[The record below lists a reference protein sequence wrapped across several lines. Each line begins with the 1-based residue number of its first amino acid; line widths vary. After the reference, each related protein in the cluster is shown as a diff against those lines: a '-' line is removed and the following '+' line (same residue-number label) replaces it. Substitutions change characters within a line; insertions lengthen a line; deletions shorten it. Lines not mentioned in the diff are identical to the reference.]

1 MSDLADYLVVDY
13 LVVAGGSLAAGASV
27 ILFVGWLVSGCYRS
41 PIARQRFAEWT
52 LLAALLWLLVLPLLP
67 MQPSDWLP
75 VHYLPSARTFITQP
89 ESRRQEMPVARLHG
103 ETPADSNSV
112 QSIDGLMQRSPITN
126 QQASAADMSVPA
138 PIEAALP
145 SVQVE
150 NRGNRVTAVSGLSAG
165 WFGFDGRDK
174 RFLLRI
180 YLVGTLMA
188 LGWLAFG
195 HVALAQL
202 VRRSRRPQSWL
213 IQLMESLKPT
223 TMPRILISDRC
234 PRVITFG
241 WWRPTIMLPTHIAH
255 KENRSQ
261 LRHVMLHEL
270 GHIRQRDA
278 IGQWLLNMAF
288 VLFYGHPFYWLLRRR
303 ICFQRELVI
312 DDWVAR
318 QTSKRMYVSDMI
330 ALAKSHRFRGSAASS
345 LAVGAVNY
353 PHSQFYRRIKM
364 LVQRKRPLKLKRS
377 RGSVVAQGILI
388 LITLALTAVWIDPPT
403 VLGQDKQTVKLHEQI
418 AQLQVERARLSDQ
431 IKMYQD
437 QLAKMEAVVADLQ
450 VRLDQFASRA
460 SDQAAATAAD
470 PANRAPAQRE
480 SQSAVAEQFAAAAAA
495 AEGRFTAETANTPAA
510 SMPSTASAHS
520 DLIRL
525 ATSYADALTERDIAA
540 MEIQHMRNLA
550 DDAATSKFE
559 LQVAEI
565 RYKATQRK
573 ANMLREVADAT
584 MKSLMVELDQQQE
597 TYSYTKKL
605 FDRGFVPKSE
615 LMKDRAAL
623 MRTESNIS
631 LLERILDNK

>member
-112 QSIDGLMQRSPITN
+112 QSIDGLMQPSPVTN
-126 QQASAADMSVPA
+126 QQESAAIMSVPA
-138 PIEAALP
+138 PIEVALP

-150 NRGNRVTAVSGLSAG
+150 NRGNRVTTVSGLSAG

-288 VLFYGHPFYWLLRRR
+288 VLFYGHILLVAAPPDLFPTRVGHRRLGCPSDKQAHVRFGHDRSGEISPFSGIGGIVPGRRR
-303 ICFQRELVI
+303 GQLPPQSVLPENQN
-312 DDWVAR
+312 AR
-318 QTSKRMYVSDMI
+318 ATQ
-330 ALAKSHRFRGSAASS
+330 AAIEIEK
-345 LAVGAVNY
+345 V
-353 PHSQFYRRIKM
+353 PR
-364 LVQRKRPLKLKRS
+364 
-377 RGSVVAQGILI
+377 
-388 LITLALTAVWIDPPT
+388 
-403 VLGQDKQTVKLHEQI
+403 LGG
-418 AQLQVERARLSDQ
+418 RARD
-431 IKMYQD
+431 ID
-437 QLAKMEAVVADLQ
+437 IDNAGPDR
-450 VRLDQFASRA
+450 RLDRS
-460 SDQAAATAAD
+460 AD
-470 PANRAPAQRE
+470 GAGSGQANR
-480 SQSAVAEQFAAAAAA
+480 
-495 AEGRFTAETANTPAA
+495 ET
-510 SMPSTASAHS
+510 S
-520 DLIRL
+520 
-525 ATSYADALTERDIAA
+525 
-540 MEIQHMRNLA
+540 
-550 DDAATSKFE
+550 
-559 LQVAEI
+559 
-565 RYKATQRK
+565 
-573 ANMLREVADAT
+573 
-584 MKSLMVELDQQQE
+584 
-597 TYSYTKKL
+597 
-605 FDRGFVPKSE
+605 
-615 LMKDRAAL
+615 
-623 MRTESNIS
+623 
-631 LLERILDNK
+631 

>member
-1 MSDLADYLVVDY
+1 
-13 LVVAGGSLAAGASV
+13 
-27 ILFVGWLVSGCYRS
+27 
-41 PIARQRFAEWT
+41 
-52 LLAALLWLLVLPLLP
+52 
-67 MQPSDWLP
+67 
-75 VHYLPSARTFITQP
+75 
-89 ESRRQEMPVARLHG
+89 
-103 ETPADSNSV
+103 
-112 QSIDGLMQRSPITN
+112 
-126 QQASAADMSVPA
+126 
-138 PIEAALP
+138 
-145 SVQVE
+145 
-150 NRGNRVTAVSGLSAG
+150 
-165 WFGFDGRDK
+165 
-174 RFLLRI
+174 
-180 YLVGTLMA
+180 
-188 LGWLAFG
+188 
-195 HVALAQL
+195 
-202 VRRSRRPQSWL
+202 
-213 IQLMESLKPT
+213 
-223 TMPRILISDRC
+223 
-234 PRVITFG
+234 
-241 WWRPTIMLPTHIAH
+241 
-255 KENRSQ
+255 
-261 LRHVMLHEL
+261 
-270 GHIRQRDA
+270 
-278 IGQWLLNMAF
+278 
-288 VLFYGHPFYWLLRRR
+288 
-303 ICFQRELVI
+303 
-312 DDWVAR
+312 
-318 QTSKRMYVSDMI
+318 
-330 ALAKSHRFRGSAASS
+330 
-345 LAVGAVNY
+345 
-353 PHSQFYRRIKM
+353 M

-480 SQSAVAEQFAAAAAA
+480 SQLAVAEQFAAAAAA
-495 AEGRFTAETANTPAA
+495 AEGRFTAETANAPAA